1 MTREPAMSHRLRGY
15 VRRFA
20 RDQRGTVAVVDFAIL
35 FPILLT
41 MFLSGVEMGMMTV
54 RQTLMEHALDRA
66 VRDLRI
72 GTGEEVTHESLRRRI
87 CGYADLLP
95 HCETSLK
102 LEMRPTDMRT
112 FSTKLGGAA
121 DCINRAETVNPIRA
135 FSNGQRSELM
145 LLRAC
150 YVFNPIFPNIGFG
163 FQAAKN
169 EAGDIQLIATSA
181 FVNEPT

>member
-1 MTREPAMSHRLRGY
+1 MTHETAMFPKLRRHLG
-15 VRRFA
+15 RFA
-20 RDQRGTVAVVDFAIL
+20 RDQRGAAVVEFAIM
-35 FPILLT
+35 FPIVIT

-72 GTGEEVTHESLRRRI
+72 GTGTEVTHDSLRRRI
-87 CGYADLLP
+87 CGYAGLLP
-95 HCETSLK
+95 DCENALK
-102 LEMRPTDMRT
+102 LEMRPTDMWT
-112 FSTKLGGAA
+112 FATNLDETT
-121 DCINRAETVNPIRA
+121 DCVDRSAEINPVRA

-150 YVFNPIFPNIGFG
+150 FVFSPIFPNIGFG
-163 FQAAKN
+163 FHAKKN
-169 EAGDIQLIATSA
+169 AAGDIQLIATTA